1 MKELQMTESEYFQ
14 MIEWGVNIEY
24 SELHTDNN

>member
-14 MIEWGVNIEY
+14 MIEWGVDMEY
-24 SELHTDNN
+24 PELLNEQN